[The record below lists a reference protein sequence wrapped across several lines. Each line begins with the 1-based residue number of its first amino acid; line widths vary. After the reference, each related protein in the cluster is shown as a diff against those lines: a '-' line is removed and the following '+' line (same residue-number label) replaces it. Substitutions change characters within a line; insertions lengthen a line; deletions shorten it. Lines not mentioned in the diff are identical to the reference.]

1 MNAFCNASRLQR
13 IEARPKGLAVIF
25 SRCVPYGVLLPL
37 QKKFANFSFLEKC
50 RFKDKTLWIIAEI
63 GVFLVWKN
71 AGTYVGTK
79 NIALH

>member
-1 MNAFCNASRLQR
+1 MPFVMLLASNGL
-13 IEARPKGLAVIF
+13 RPGPRVLLLFF
-25 SRCVPYGVLLPL
+25 SHCVPYGVLLTL

>member
-1 MNAFCNASRLQR
+1 MPFVMLLASNGL
-13 IEARPKGLAVIF
+13 RPGPRVLLLFF
-25 SRCVPYGVLLPL
+25 SHCVPYGVLLTL

-50 RFKDKTLWIIAEI
+50 RFEAKTLWIIAEI

>member
-1 MNAFCNASRLQR
+1 M
-13 IEARPKGLAVIF
+13 
-25 SRCVPYGVLLPL
+25 PYGVLLTL

-71 AGTYVGTK
+71 AGPYVGTK

>member
-1 MNAFCNASRLQR
+1 MPFVMLLASNGL
-13 IEARPKGLAVIF
+13 RPGPRVLLLFLAVVCLMAF
-25 SRCVPYGVLLPL
+25 YYLCKRNLRTSL
-37 QKKFANFSFLEKC
+37 FLEKC

-71 AGTYVGTK
+71 AGPYVGTK

>member
-1 MNAFCNASRLQR
+1 MAEEQSVTQEKVQSC
-13 IEARPKGLAVIF
+13 E
-25 SRCVPYGVLLPL
+25 LL
-37 QKKFANFSFLEKC
+37 FLEKC
-50 RFKDKTLWIIAEI
+50 RFEAKTLWIIAEI